1 MVTTIHMLSEY
12 FRQPKPKKEEEQE
25 EEPLWKDRPLHGMY
39 YRQI

>member
-1 MVTTIHMLSEY
+1 MVTTNHMLSEY
-12 FRQPKPKKEEEQE
+12 FRQQKPKKEEQE